1 MVKKYKTVSIV
12 YGGSG
17 RNYATK
23 MKNLIDKLSSEYFT
37 SELDYID
44 FQEEVGLIDKEE
56 SLSEF
61 NRLKTELG
69 DYYNDDEKL
78 EKLSLI
84 QDKIN
89 EKIKNKSV

>member
-1 MVKKYKTVSIV
+1 
-12 YGGSG
+12 
-17 RNYATK
+17 
-23 MKNLIDKLSSEYFT
+23 MKDLIDKLSSEYFT

-44 FQEEVGLIDKEE
+44 FQEEVGLLDKEE
-56 SLSEF
+56 ALSEF
-61 NRLKTELG
+61 NRLKIELG

-89 EKIKNKSV
+89 EKIKNKSE